1 MTKVIVKAISQ
12 IDLAIFYESID
23 GSVNCVDLGGRRI
36 IKKKKVQ
43 TILRQGRVQKT
54 DEPVLEMEIGDEY
67 D

>member
-23 GSVNCVDLGGRRI
+23 GSVNCVDLVGPRNTKERQ
-36 IKKKKVQ
+36 VQ
-43 TILRQGRVQKT
+43 TILRLGRVQKT

>member
-23 GSVNCVDLGGRRI
+23 GSVNCVDRLETYEAWERQ
-36 IKKKKVQ
+36 VQ
-43 TILRQGRVQKT
+43 TILRLGRVQKT
-54 DEPVLEMEIGDEY
+54 DEPVLELEIGDEY

>member
-23 GSVNCVDLGGRRI
+23 DSVNFVDRFETYEAWERQ
-36 IKKKKVQ
+36 VQ
-43 TILRQGRVQKT
+43 TILHLGRIQKT
-54 DEPVLEMEIGDEY
+54 DEPVLEMEIGEDY